1 MNNSQIKICT
11 YIIIS
16 GTVIYTILLY
26 IGSKIFNDTEFEIIE
41 PDTENQNLETS
52 DSSEDTES
60 FHIIN
65 INNI

>member
-16 GTVIYTILLY
+16 GTVLYTILLY
-26 IGSKIFNDTEFEIIE
+26 VGSKIFNDTEFEIIE
-41 PDTENQNLETS
+41 PEIENQNLEIS